1 MFVCSCLLKS
11 LRYVLT
17 HSAGLWSSAEGKLR
31 TNKIGQVLSLSPQ
44 NWSPHSMERKRREDL
59 TPATQTTLATTSRLA
74 NLGFGSPSWNLSKIF
89 STSEIKVKGT
99 LNARWNCK
107 IYLCHKE
114 ENLNNY
120 DYAEGDFIR
129 HNIF

>member
-44 NWSPHSMERKRREDL
+44 NCSPHSMERKRREDL
-59 TPATQTTLATTSRLA
+59 RQHKQLSQPRL
-74 NLGFGSPSWNLSKIF
+74 GSQISDSDLLPGICQKYFQHPRLKSKGLLMPGG
-89 STSEIKVKGT
+89 TVKYIY
-99 LNARWNCK
+99 AIRRK
-107 IYLCHKE
+107 I
-114 ENLNNY
+114 
-120 DYAEGDFIR
+120 
-129 HNIF
+129 